1 MAYTGAAYWLLTV
14 LPDADPGEPADTIQ
28 FPASS
33 LKKLHSGDCNLETVK
48 TIHFVT
54 A

>member
-1 MAYTGAAYWLLTV
+1 MAYTGAVYWQLIV

-33 LKKLHSGDCNLETVK
+33 LKKLNSGDCLLETMK
-48 TIHFVT
+48 TIHLAT
-54 A
+54 G